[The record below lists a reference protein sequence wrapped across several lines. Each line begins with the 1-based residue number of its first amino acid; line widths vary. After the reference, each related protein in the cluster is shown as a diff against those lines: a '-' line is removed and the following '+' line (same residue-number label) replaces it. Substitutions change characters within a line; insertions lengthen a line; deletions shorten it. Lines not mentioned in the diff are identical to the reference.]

1 MGIPLRVLVVEDSEE
16 DTLLMLR
23 ELRRGGYDV
32 THRRVET
39 RESMHAALAGQAWD
53 VVLSDYRMPHFS
65 APDAL
70 QVLKESGLDLPFIIV
85 SGTVGEETAVASM
98 KAGAH
103 DYLLKSNLIRLCAAI
118 EREVREAKIRLA
130 HRQAEERLRL
140 QGSALEAAANG
151 IVITDR
157 DGRILWANP
166 AFSRLTGYSLEES
179 IGQTTR
185 FLKSGVQDPA
195 FYRHLWETILA
206 GRVWQGEMVNRR
218 KDGSLYTEEMTIT
231 PLRDAQGSP
240 RHFIAVKQDSTDR
253 KHAEE
258 ALRQSEERYR
268 SLFENMLN
276 GFAYC

>member
-1 MGIPLRVLVVEDSEE
+1 VPESKEAGRRIEMGIPLRVLVVEDSEE

-118 EREVREAKIRLA
+118 ASR
-130 HRQAEERLRL
+130 
-140 QGSALEAAANG
+140 
-151 IVITDR
+151 TDR
-157 DGRILWANP
+157 RRSGCDSRAARWKPPRMASSLPTGMDASSGRIQP
-166 AFSRLTGYSLEES
+166 S
-179 IGQTTR
+179 
-185 FLKSGVQDPA
+185 V
-195 FYRHLWETILA
+195 
-206 GRVWQGEMVNRR
+206 
-218 KDGSLYTEEMTIT
+218 
-231 PLRDAQGSP
+231 GSP
-240 RHFIAVKQDSTDR
+240 VTA
-253 KHAEE
+253 
-258 ALRQSEERYR
+258 
-268 SLFENMLN
+268 
-276 GFAYC
+276 